1 MNQDADNW
9 DVLQSLFHFA
19 EEHPETDLDALLAQA
34 CADPELRARAKTL
47 ILLARESSDD
57 TRTDDTRTAAWSQ
70 RSQPPGRRIG
80 PYAIVRLLGSGGIGT
95 VYLVERLVG
104 GVVQRAALKVLSLH
118 AAGPAFTDRFARE
131 QHILASLEHPHITRM
146 LDAGLSDAGEPYL
159 VMEYVDGVHLDTF
172 CDDRSLD
179 VAARLKL
186 FLEVCDAVAYAH
198 RNLVVHLDLKPSNI
212 LVSAKED
219 NVKLLDFGT
228 SKLIQP
234 DSLLT
239 TTVMATPAYA
249 SPEQLRNEAV
259 TTACDV
265 YALGAILFELLS
277 GRRPNQDSSV
287 AIMIERSLKELP
299 PEPITG
305 AVTPEAAAHRGL
317 TQTRLLN
324 VLRGDLATI
333 VAKCLSPR
341 PKDRYASVD
350 ALITDVQRYLAGRP
364 ILARPQT
371 TTYRLTKFV
380 RRNRKAV
387 VAGVLAAI
395 ALIATSSYALWR
407 QEQAV
412 IAGERAL
419 QMQTFM
425 AQLFKLANSDYTGKP
440 TATVP
445 EFLQLGVTVLPDF
458 IADSSDRRA
467 AQLSLAESMF
477 NNGAY
482 RDAEPI
488 FSAVVETSKK
498 SHDIPAEAEAEAYAG
513 DIEYVLGKPDL
524 GYALTSHALS
534 LAHAK
539 GVAPSVRVEIEDIYA
554 SRREGA
560 GYQSDQNL
568 AILQEAAD
576 ESVRRHLPER
586 QIAAAANELALTLEQ
601 HGRLAE
607 AEAMFRHTLDIY
619 KREPYAI
626 CDQGEILYNLGSI
639 RSQRQDIA
647 GSLVYYRQAY
657 ESVRQCSGDD
667 SLKTLEIQSYMA
679 NALIRVGNPQLVVP
693 MLEEALPKWRKD
705 VGSES
710 SDMATPLLF
719 LTRAYIATG
728 NFVKAEHSAAELIH
742 VLEGKYNPHSSTM
755 GVCEEAWAQALA
767 GQHRYREALVHAQI
781 AVNAFPSN
789 PNPGERANAAKAL
802 ITLQGIQAN
811 LAKPSR

>member
-1 MNQDADNW
+1 MAKDSENW
-9 DVLQSLFHFA
+9 EELQALFHLAEDTPA
-19 EEHPETDLDALLAQA
+19 EELDVVLLAA
-34 CADPELRARAKTL
+34 CADPELRRRARAL
-47 ILLARESSDD
+47 VLASRLNADSPALSG
-57 TRTDDTRTAAWSQ
+57 APVLS
-70 RSQPPGRRIG
+70 GRIG
-80 PYAIVRLLGSGGIGT
+80 PYLVVRHLGTGGIGA
-95 VYLVERLVG
+95 VYLVERIVG
-104 GVVQRAALKVLSLH
+104 GTIQRTALKVLSLH
-118 AAGPAFTDRFARE
+118 AAGPFFVDRFARE
-131 QHILASLEHPHITRM
+131 QHILASLDHPHITRM
-146 LDAGLSDAGEPYL
+146 LDAGLSDTGEPYL

-172 CDDRSLD
+172 CDDRSLG
-179 VAARLKL
+179 VVARLQL
-186 FLEVCDAVAYAH
+186 FLQVCDAVAYAH

-212 LVSAKED
+212 LVTEEQG
-219 NVKLLDFGT
+219 NIKLLDFGT

-287 AIMIERSLKELP
+287 AAMIERSIKELP

-305 AVTPEAAAHRGL
+305 AVTPGAATHRGL

-324 VLRGDLATI
+324 ILRGDLATI

-387 VAGVLAAI
+387 VAGVLAGL
-395 ALIATSSYALWR
+395 ALLMTGSYAVWR
-407 QEQAV
+407 QEQAFRE
-412 IAGERAL
+412 GQRAL

-440 TATVP
+440 AATVP

-458 IADSSDRRA
+458 IANSSDRRA

-482 RDAEPI
+482 RDAEPV
-488 FSAVVETSKK
+488 FLAVVKTSKE
-498 SHDIPAEAEAEAYAG
+498 SHDVPAEAEAEAYAG

-534 LAHAK
+534 LANAK

-568 AILQEAAD
+568 AILQAAAD
-576 ESVRRHLPER
+576 ESVRAHLPER
-586 QIAAAANELALTLEQ
+586 QIAAATNELALTLEQ
-601 HGRLAE
+601 HGRLAK
-607 AEAMFRHTLDIY
+607 AEAMFRQTLDIY

-626 CDQGEILYNLGSI
+626 CDQGEILHNLGSI

-693 MLEEALPKWRKD
+693 MLEDALPKWRKA

-728 NFVKAEHSAAELIH
+728 DFVKAEHSAAELIH

-755 GVCEEAWAQALA
+755 GVCQEAWAQALA

-781 AVNAFPSN
+781 AVDAFPSN